1 MIITPINKFVLILTL
16 SIFSISLIGTLF
28 DIDLSSLF
36 ILKNFSQITPIVFS
50 SFHETHLLE
59 IFFFVLSILFL
70 GNELEIFYTSKKYL
84 ILLASTLLLS
94 HLIYL
99 LIPLHIPASGSIY
112 PFLITFYGLSFPY
125 KPMNIFITN
134 FFLPSY
140 QLCSFFLII
149 QFINLLQ
156 QKLYGE
162 IILSFIYIAIACL
175 VFFLFHKIKIQPK
188 RKFKIIKDNNLVH

>member
-1 MIITPINKFVLILTL
+1 MIITPINKFILILTL
-16 SIFSISLIGTLF
+16 SIFSISLIASLF
-28 DIDLSSLF
+28 NVDLSSLF
-36 ILKNFSQITPIVFS
+36 ILNNFSQITPLIFS

-59 IFFFVLSILFL
+59 IFFFVLSIIFL
-70 GNELEIFYTSKKYL
+70 GNELEIFYTSKKYVFLLSSTL
-84 ILLASTLLLS
+84 ILS
-94 HLIYL
+94 HVIYL
-99 LIPLHIPASGSIY
+99 LLPFNIAASGSLY
-112 PFLITFYGLSFPY
+112 PFLITLYGLSFPY

-162 IILSFIYIAIACL
+162 IILSFLYIVVTCMI
-175 VFFLFHKIKIQPK
+175 FFLSNKIKTEPK